1 MFDVSIHLFW
11 ELARY
16 LECPSR
22 SPYERRLA
30 SYHGDNSND
39 FEGSKL
45 VKPFILSRVS
55 SMISGITVPV
65 IIPHLDILQYIYI
78 TRPRYKF
85 NGVLNKK
92 LCALT
97 ASCEWLVINELS
109 IKL

>member
-1 MFDVSIHLFW
+1 
-11 ELARY
+11 
-16 LECPSR
+16 
-22 SPYERRLA
+22 
-30 SYHGDNSND
+30 
-39 FEGSKL
+39 
-45 VKPFILSRVS
+45 
-55 SMISGITVPV
+55 MISGITVPV